1 MVWPHH
7 QGYISSKNMAG
18 TGIWRC
24 KECLLHL
31 VSTSKLIVV
40 PCSVNLKVNNATKKT
55 QRFNRVEFRT
65 LYVDSIIIKRE
76 NLYSSSKANFYF
88 ILLFIC
94 KSVSQQMKIKYG
106 PTHLLPFTT
115 WIQTSKGRSFQL
127 ALCQTPAFRS
137 AHPTTKRIFGMGGP
151 H

>member
-1 MVWPHH
+1 
-7 QGYISSKNMAG
+7 
-18 TGIWRC
+18 
-24 KECLLHL
+24 LLHL

-115 WIQTSKGRSFQL
+115 
-127 ALCQTPAFRS
+127 
-137 AHPTTKRIFGMGGP
+137 
-151 H
+151 